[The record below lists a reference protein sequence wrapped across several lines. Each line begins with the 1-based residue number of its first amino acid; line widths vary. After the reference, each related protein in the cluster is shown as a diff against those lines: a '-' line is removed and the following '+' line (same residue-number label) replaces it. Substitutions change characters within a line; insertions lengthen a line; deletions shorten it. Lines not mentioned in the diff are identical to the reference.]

1 MKNVTIAL
9 LLSIVQFCDGY
20 KCYLRN
26 PSGLVS
32 LTTNGR
38 YRIVKPFTD
47 QIVLRS
53 IIDTHAE
60 DVSSPKP
67 PSKSESILYRFW
79 HETKDYLLKFKNA
92 GFRKSFREDI
102 KYIFGS
108 AYNNIREGEM
118 GKRGEELFAIQ
129 AIVVTFV
136 ILGVPAFVSFSIKA
150 VGIIAVS
157 GGLYFISRGVWDLR
171 QNLTPFPHPIDGNQL
186 VTTGI
191 YSSVRHPLYTGLI
204 SLCMGVSIF
213 SDSLDKAVLTVILA
227 FFLDKKADREEELL
241 INKHPYT
248 YQIYAETTKKLFPAV
263 Y

>member
-9 LLSIVQFCDGY
+9 ILSFVHFCNGY
-20 KCYLRN
+20 KCYIHN
-26 PSGLVS
+26 PSRLVP
-32 LTTNGR
+32 LPTYGR
-38 YRIVKPFTD
+38 SVKPRT
-47 QIVLRS
+47 VLQS

-79 HETKDYLLKFKNA
+79 HETKDYLLQFKNA
-92 GFRKSFREDI
+92 GFRKTFREDI
-102 KYIFGS
+102 KYIFAS

-129 AIVVTFV
+129 AVVVTFV

-191 YSSVRHPLYTGLI
+191 YGSVRHPLYTGLI

-248 YQIYAETTKKLFPAV
+248 YPMYAQTTKKLFPAL